1 MKKVFIV
8 DDHPTLREGLLRLV
22 EQIPGYKVCGE
33 ATSVS
38 EAMAAIP
45 AAKPDMIITDITL
58 PDRNGLEMIKD
69 LQVLEPGIP
78 ILVFSMHDE
87 MLYAERSIKAG
98 ARGYLMKGARTPFL
112 LEAIETVTN
121 GRVYLSPKMS
131 EEVLNNLT
139 RKRSTAMKLDC
150 LSDREL
156 EIFELIGLCRSSC
169 QISGMLN
176 ISSKTVDAH
185 RANIKAKLNLPD
197 TPSLLRE
204 AVVWV
209 EMGGKAVEQ

>member
-87 MLYAERSIKAG
+87 MLYAERSLKAG
-98 ARGYLMKGARTPFL
+98 ARGYLTKGARTPFL

-131 EEVLNNLT
+131 EQVLSNLT
-139 RKRSTAMKLDC
+139 RKRSTTMKLDS

-185 RANIKAKLNLPD
+185 RANIKAKLHLPD

-209 EMGGKAVEQ
+209 EMGGKAAEQ